1 MSWLSSFLHPNRG
14 YSDAQDQLNKYY
26 NTAQGR
32 LNPYNDF
39 GQGQIPNYQSYIDS
53 LMHPEKITDEW
64 NKNYHESEAAKQAER
79 LAQEHGVNAASS
91 LGLGGSNTALNAI
104 QAGTSQIGEQDRQ
117 KYLDDLWEKYKTGAG
132 LVSEGVKT
140 GAGAATTQ
148 SSNDMTQGQN
158 SAGIQFGKTNSQGDL
173 FGKIG
178 GAGVKLLIDYLT
190 GGMGQGSFGR
200 GAWSTGG
207 S

>member
-1 MSWLSSFLHPNRG
+1 MSWLSSFLHPGRG
-14 YSDAQDQLNKYY
+14 YDAAQEQLNKYY
-26 NTAQGR
+26 NQGQGR

-39 GQGQIPNYQSYIDS
+39 GQGQITNQQTYIDS

-91 LGLGGSNTALNAI
+91 MGLGGSNTALSAI

-132 LVSEGVKT
+132 LSSEGVKT
-140 GAGAATTQ
+140 GAGAAGQ
-148 SSNDMTQGQN
+148 MSQNDMTQGQN
-158 SAGIQFGKTNSQGDL
+158 SGQMSYGSKNSGGNMLSGLIGALIGAGGSALGGT
-173 FGKIG
+173 IG
-178 GAGVKLLIDYLT
+178 GAIAKRWNLS
-190 GGMGQGSFGR
+190 GG
-200 GAWSTGG
+200 A
-207 S
+207 